1 MSETRTETYAHDCG
15 CELCADHH
23 EDAVRRATPA
33 RAEGA
38 DAMSDEEC
46 AALFDTLAAIRVDSI
61 GYDACHESFVRAARA
76 LRRRATPAPEV
87 TVSEAVMSAMEQAVA
102 SCADQAAKGML
113 PGTWC
118 VDYAGILSRSTAAL
132 RAATPEVPRG

>member
-46 AALFDTLAAIRVDSI
+46 AALFDTLAAIRVDRI

-87 TVSEAVMSAMEQAVA
+87 TVSEAVVA
-102 SCADQAAKGML
+102 PLIEALHGMGYPAIRHADARRAL
-113 PGTWC
+113 
-118 VDYAGILSRSTAAL
+118 AAAL
-132 RAATPEVPRG
+132 RGGAR